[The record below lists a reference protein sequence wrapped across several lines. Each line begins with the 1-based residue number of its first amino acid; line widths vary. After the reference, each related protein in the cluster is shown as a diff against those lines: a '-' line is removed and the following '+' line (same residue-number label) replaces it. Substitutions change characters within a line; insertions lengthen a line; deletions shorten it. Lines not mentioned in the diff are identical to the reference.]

1 LEINFNLS
9 DNYWFISKLF
19 NLDKRNSIMKR
30 SLLFATVA
38 LSTMSAD
45 TMAQEAPPYE
55 NWVGGFAQYYS
66 PDSDKPEPL
75 GYLDDGKALGGE
87 VGFRFDPKWAIRF
100 ELSRLF
106 LDMQGPNRPGFGDDG
121 VMLGADAMYF
131 LDNDLAYIFGGLR
144 EQSIEDNYRMVSY
157 GVGKHW
163 EVSDSVRVITEIAG
177 YRDFGQAYNDYSAKL
192 GLAYIFGQTDA
203 AAVRKDTDKDGVY
216 DAVDR
221 CPDSPTGTLV
231 DATGCGVDMDNDGVL
246 NGTDQCPNTPAG
258 IIVSANG
265 CEIKDADKD
274 GVVDINDSCPNT
286 LPGTKVNAKGC
297 AVDLDKDGD
306 GVLDSNDKCLETP
319 ISDKVDV
326 GGCSILLEKEV
337 SIELDVLFA
346 NNSSQIENANANNIV
361 EFVNFMKRYG
371 NTNAVIEGHSSSV
384 GRAEYNQFLSQKRA
398 NSVKKMLVTKY
409 SIDASRLTAVGY
421 GETQLK
427 DSANTAEA
435 HTANR
440 RIEVKVT
447 AKVKTKATR

>member
-1 LEINFNLS
+1 
-9 DNYWFISKLF
+9 
-19 NLDKRNSIMKR
+19 
-30 SLLFATVA
+30 
-38 LSTMSAD
+38 
-45 TMAQEAPPYE
+45 
-55 NWVGGFAQYYS
+55 
-66 PDSDKPEPL
+66 L

>member
-1 LEINFNLS
+1 
-9 DNYWFISKLF
+9 
-19 NLDKRNSIMKR
+19 MKR

-55 NWVGGFAQYYS
+55 NWVGSFAQYYS

>member
-1 LEINFNLS
+1 LRCQLCLLIQ
-9 DNYWFISKLF
+9 WP
-19 NLDKRNSIMKR
+19 KRP
-30 SLLFATVA
+30 
-38 LSTMSAD
+38 
-45 TMAQEAPPYE
+45 PPYE